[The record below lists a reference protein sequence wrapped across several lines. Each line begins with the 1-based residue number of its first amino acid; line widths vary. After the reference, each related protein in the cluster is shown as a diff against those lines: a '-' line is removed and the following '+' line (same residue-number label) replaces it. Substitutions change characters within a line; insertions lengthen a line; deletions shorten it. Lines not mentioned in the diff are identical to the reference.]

1 MSTAE
6 MEHLQEDLE
15 EDFQPA
21 FATLEEQVEHFASFI
36 LGLSPK
42 IEEAVIRIC
51 TERGHAEGRAEGHAE
66 GHAEG
71 RAEGHLEALRATTL
85 KILRLRFGAASTPWV
100 ERVAVM
106 EADALEALQERA
118 LLASSLEDLE

>member
-66 GHAEG
+66 G